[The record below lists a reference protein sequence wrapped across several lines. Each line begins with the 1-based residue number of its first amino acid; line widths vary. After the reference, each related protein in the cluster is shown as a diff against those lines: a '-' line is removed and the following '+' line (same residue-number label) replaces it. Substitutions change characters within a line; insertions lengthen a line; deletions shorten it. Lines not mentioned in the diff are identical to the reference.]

1 MTTPQRLKIEAHDAS
16 RVEWSIYIPLP
27 RGKAPSEAEVSLSL
41 EFPENVYVPHDGWE
55 QLQILARLSSP
66 DEEAPVGE
74 PATIDGV
81 RRAALGTPPRRRGG
95 PAGAGRPPPA
105 EAGAGERAGG
115 GEPAHLEPHAGGT
128 LAGQRHA
135 EDPRSGAGSAGAC
148 ARELRRSERQRRLR
162 IGAREG
168 AGGRV
173 PLRPGAGAA
182 HGGR

>member
-81 RRAALGTPPRRRGG
+81 RRAAPPPPAAPPRRGGG
-95 PAGAGRPPPA
+95 PPPPSCWGGRPC
-105 EAGAGERAGG
+105 GG
-115 GEPAHLEPHAGGT
+115 G
-128 LAGQRHA
+128 
-135 EDPRSGAGSAGAC
+135 GAST
-148 ARELRRSERQRRLR
+148 
-162 IGAREG
+162 
-168 AGGRV
+168 
-173 PLRPGAGAA
+173 P
-182 HGGR
+182 